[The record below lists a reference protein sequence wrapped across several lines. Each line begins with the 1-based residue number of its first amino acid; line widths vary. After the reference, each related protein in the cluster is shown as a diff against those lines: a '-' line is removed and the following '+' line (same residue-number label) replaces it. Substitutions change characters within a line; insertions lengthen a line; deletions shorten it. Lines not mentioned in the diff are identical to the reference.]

1 MDKAL
6 LVSIDVENCAQILA
20 ILDAAN
26 LKVSVALW
34 LLTPDYEDHRFV
46 LAARAFDKVP
56 LREAFGMVHDALD
69 AAGFGI
75 ERTPPLL
82 ILRMTDPFVRALLRT
97 FGKARSVPGMR
108 LGRQTIG
115 DRWVEDAYVYR
126 VSTSR
131 SPASK

>member
-1 MDKAL
+1 MDKAV
-6 LVSIDVENCAQILA
+6 LVSIDVENGAEILA
-20 ILDAAN
+20 SLDAAQ

-34 LLTPDYEDHRFV
+34 LLLPEYEDYRFF

-82 ILRMTDPFVRALLRT
+82 ILPMTDPFVRALLRT
-97 FGKARSVPGMR
+97 FGKAKNVQGMR
-108 LGRQTIG
+108 LGKQTIG

-126 VSTSR
+126 VSSSR
-131 SPASK
+131 SPVSK